1 MSDAFIPS
9 DSPPTDDLRAQLD
22 ALQAQIDGERESIR
36 RARRDD
42 AIRAEADSLRAL
54 NPDDV
59 IAWAAL
65 EQPDLLTAALDDP
78 ARARQI
84 VLACKAARPH
94 FFGSSAPGSPSNF
107 GAQPPSGDRS
117 AIDRALNGRKLFR
130 L

>member
-1 MSDAFIPS
+1 MSDTTFPP
-9 DSPPTDDLRAQLD
+9 DSPPADDLRAEID
-22 ALQAQIDGERESIR
+22 ALQAQLDQAR

-42 AIRAEADSLRAL
+42 AIRAEADDLRAL

-59 IAWAAL
+59 IAWAAA
-65 EQPDLLTAALDDP
+65 ESPDLLAAALDEP
-78 ARARQI
+78 AAVRQL